1 MIQTRR
7 LELRPGTITDLEA
20 ELSGTKA
27 LATALG
33 AEIADN
39 WPPPLY
45 DEPAM
50 RWTLDHLRTGDIRP
64 EYGLYYFLDVTGPTP
79 VAVGVG
85 GFKGDPDDGRVE
97 IGYSVLPQFQRRG
110 YASEAVGGFLDYAF
124 SDMRVTEVIA
134 ETLPELIPS
143 IGVLEKNGFELVGGG
158 SGEGVIRY
166 RLQRDDWVHSA
177 G

>member
-7 LELRPGTITDLEA
+7 LELRPGTIAALEA
-20 ELSGTKA
+20 ELAGREY
-27 LATALG
+27 LAEALG

-50 RWTLDHLRTGDIRP
+50 RWTLEHLQSGDIRP
-64 EYGLYYFLDVTGPTP
+64 EYGLYYFVDIAGERP

-85 GFKGDPDDGRVE
+85 GFKGDPDGGRVE

-110 YASEAVGGFLDYAF
+110 YASEAVAGFLEYAF
-124 SDMRVTEVIA
+124 SDARVREVIA
-134 ETLPELIPS
+134 ETLPELTPS
-143 IGVLEKNGFELVGGG
+143 IGVLEKNGFAFVGNG

-166 RLQRDDWVHSA
+166 RLKRDEWQNGGA
-177 G
+177 

>member
-1 MIQTRR
+1 MIPTRR
-7 LELRPGTITDLEA
+7 LELRPGTIAALEA
-20 ELSGTKA
+20 ELGSRQE
-27 LATALG
+27 LAETLG

-50 RWTLDHLRTGDIRP
+50 RWTLDHLRSGDIRA
-64 EYGLYYFLDVTGPTP
+64 EYGLYYFVDVTGDRP

-110 YASEAVGGFLDYAF
+110 YASEAVAGLVEYAF
-124 SDMRVTEVIA
+124 SDARVSEVIA
-134 ETLPELIPS
+134 DTLPELTPS
-143 IGVLEKNGFELVGGG
+143 IGVLEKNGFAFVGGG
-158 SGEGVIRY
+158 SGDGVIRY
-166 RLQRDDWVHSA
+166 RLQREEWARS
-177 G
+177 GG